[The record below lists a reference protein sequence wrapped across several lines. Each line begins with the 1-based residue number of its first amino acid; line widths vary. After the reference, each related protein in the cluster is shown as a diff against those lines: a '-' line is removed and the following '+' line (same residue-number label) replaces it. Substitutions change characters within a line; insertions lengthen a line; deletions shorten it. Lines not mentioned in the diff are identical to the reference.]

1 MISKKAIE
9 TIKKLITITLNPIL
23 KIFVVIWFWFYRWI
37 KHNRFLIWLNN
48 KQVGKPSIIALPFVF
63 TNELISIIKRSWAVV
78 FSEYALKKYKLFLKI
93 HYSEKGVGYLNY
105 DELLQDECLKIY
117 NELSSRVAHYIK
129 HNSTVLDYSNGDS
142 FLDAGCGK
150 GQNIKELIARYPNS
164 LIKGFDVSTGAL
176 LVVQTALKGNGN
188 VQVEVGSVVDFQY
201 LESYPTGA
209 FDHLIISHVF
219 SLLIGSGVDETR
231 KLRQTLI
238 DHFIRIAAKSVLI
251 MDGDILS
258 QIEVPEVIIEQNT
271 RCVFRESLIPYF
283 AKHQA
288 KGELYSMFSPENI
301 GIIFRL
307 KNNIL

>member
-9 TIKKLITITLNPIL
+9 TIRKLITITLNPIL
-23 KIFVVIWFWFYRWI
+23 RIFVIIWFWFFRWI

-63 TNELISIIKRSWAVV
+63 TNELISIIKRMWAVA
-78 FSEYALKKYKLFLKI
+78 FSEYALKKYKLLLEI

-105 DELLQDECLKIY
+105 NKLSQVEYLKIY
-117 NELSSRVAHYIK
+117 NELSSRAAHYIT
-129 HNSTVLDYSNGDS
+129 HNSTILHYNDGDS
-142 FLDAGCGK
+142 FLDVGCGK
-150 GQNIKELIARYPNS
+150 GQNIRELIARYPNS
-164 LIKGFDVSTGAL
+164 MIKGFDVSTGAL
-176 LVVQTALKGNGN
+176 RVVQTVLKGNSN

-201 LESYPTGA
+201 LDSYPTGA
-209 FDHLIISHVF
+209 FDHLIVSHVF
-219 SLLIGSGVDETR
+219 ALLIDSGVDKTR

-258 QIEVPEVIIEQNT
+258 ETEVPEVIIEQNT

-283 AKHQA
+283 AEHQE
-288 KGELYSMFSPENI
+288 KGELYSMFSTENT

-307 KNNIL
+307 KNNAL